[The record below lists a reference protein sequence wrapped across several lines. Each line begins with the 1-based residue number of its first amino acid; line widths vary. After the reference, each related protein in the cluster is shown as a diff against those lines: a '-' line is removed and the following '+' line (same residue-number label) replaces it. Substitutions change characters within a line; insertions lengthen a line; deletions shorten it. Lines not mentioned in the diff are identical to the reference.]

1 MENFFSEFK
10 REKNEINTNIIY
22 EDPDLSDVTP
32 MESPMF
38 ILDSDT
44 QIASLWNLRI
54 WEIAGIFI
62 LSILLLFVFLAFLSR
77 LISGHNYEKGFDMSS
92 MDIKKDHRHVKSIQ
106 NKSLSQFMKENNA
119 YVSSEERLNK
129 NSILILDITKID
141 SFA

>member
-62 LSILLLFVFLAFLSR
+62 LSILLLCKLFLFYKK
-77 LISGHNYEKGFDMSS
+77 ISN
-92 MDIKKDHRHVKSIQ
+92 IK
-106 NKSLSQFMKENNA
+106 
-119 YVSSEERLNK
+119 
-129 NSILILDITKID
+129 
-141 SFA
+141 